1 MLQDIRKN
9 SQGTMAKIIV
19 GVIVVAFAGFGLESI
34 LLGGGNNSVA
44 EVNGEQ
50 ISPLELQQAVDN
62 QKRQLIS
69 MMGENID
76 PTMLDDQRLSQQ
88 AMQSLIQRKLLL
100 QSAEDMG
107 LTVSAGQVGAVV
119 ASMEQFKLDG
129 QFSPDMYRAR
139 LGEAGFTPTSFK
151 QAMVE
156 DMTLGQ
162 ARSGLAGSEFATPA
176 ELELNARIVGE
187 QRDLRYLTI
196 PLATFASE
204 TEVSAGDVEAYY
216 NEHAD
221 EFLSEEAVE
230 LDYIELRA
238 EDFRAPVEE
247 QAIVDAYR
255 EEIVNGQYQTETR
268 VSHILFEQ
276 GSDESDEAFARRIAD
291 VQDRLAGGADFAEV
305 AGDASDDIGST
316 AFGGDLGFTAGD
328 AFPAEMEEAIAALD
342 VNAVSEPVA
351 TDAGVHII
359 KVTERREGEPPP
371 LEELRPQL
379 EEQLAMAEAQV
390 ELLLT
395 VETLKDLAFNA
406 QDLQAPATEMS
417 LQVQRSERVSRN
429 QEEGLFA
436 EPALLAAAFS
446 DEVLNAGH
454 NSDVIELSPE
464 HWVVV
469 SVREHHPAEVLPLAA
484 VEEEI
489 IARITDERARAAVEA
504 AAIAAARSLRAGDSV
519 ESFAKAAGYEW
530 QVELGAS
537 RRNSMVP
544 AEILASAF
552 LLAPPA
558 EGESV
563 VDYVVNT
570 SGDALV
576 YEVARVSP
584 GSLAELAEAERGG
597 LQQMVGAEY
606 SQLIDNEYRQ
616 GLRESADINV
626 L

>member
-9 SQGTMAKIIV
+9 SQGTLAKIIV
-19 GVIVVAFAGFGLESI
+19 GIIILAFAGFGLESI
-34 LLGGGNNSVA
+34 LLGGGNSSVA

-50 ISPLELQQAVDN
+50 ISPLELQQAIDN
-62 QKRQLIS
+62 QKRQLIA
-69 MMGENID
+69 MMGDNID
-76 PTMLDDQRLSQQ
+76 PSMLDDQLLSQQ

-100 QSAEDMG
+100 QSASEMD
-107 LTVSAGQVGAVV
+107 LAVSGSQVGAVV
-119 ASMEQFKLDG
+119 ASMEQFQLDG
-129 QFSPDMYRAR
+129 QFSPEMYRAR
-139 LGEAGFTPTSFK
+139 LGEAGYTPNSFK
-151 QAMVE
+151 QVMVE

-162 ARSGLAGSEFATPA
+162 SRSGLAGSEFATPA

-196 PLATFASE
+196 PLERFASAI
-204 TEVSAGDVEAYY
+204 EVSPEDIEAYY
-216 NEHAD
+216 AEHSE

-230 LDYIELRA
+230 LDYIELRS

-276 GSDESDEAFARRIAD
+276 GGDESDEAFAQRIAD
-291 VQDRLAGGADFAEV
+291 AQSRLASGLDFAEV
-305 AGDASDDIGST
+305 ASESSDDIGSS
-316 AFGGDLGFTAGD
+316 AFGGDLGYTAGE
-328 AFPAEMEEAIAALD
+328 AFPAEMEQAIAELD
-342 VNAVSEPVA
+342 VNAVSEPVE
-351 TDAGVHII
+351 TEAGVHII

-371 LEELRPQL
+371 LEEMRPQL
-379 EEQLAMAEAQV
+379 EEQLAMAEARV

-406 QDLQAPATEMS
+406 ENLDAPAGELS
-417 LQVQRSERVSRN
+417 LEVKRSDKVSRN
-429 QEEGLFA
+429 HQQGLFA
-436 EPALLAAAFS
+436 EPGLLAAAFS
-446 DEVLNAGH
+446 EDVLNAGH
-454 NSDVIELSPE
+454 NSDVIELSPD

-469 SVREHHPAEVLPLAA
+469 SVRAHHPAEVLPLPA

-489 IARITDERARAAVEA
+489 VARITDERARAAVEA
-504 AAIAAARSLRAGDSV
+504 AAVAAARSLRAGESV
-519 ESFAKAAGYEW
+519 EAFAKSSGYEW
-530 QVELGAS
+530 QVELGAD
-537 RRNSMVP
+537 RGNNMVP
-544 AEILASAF
+544 GEILASAF

-563 VDYVVNT
+563 VDYVVSA

-576 YEVARVSP
+576 YEIARVSP
-584 GSLAELAEAERGG
+584 GSLSDLAENERRA

-606 SQLIDNEYRQ
+606 GQLIDNEYRQ